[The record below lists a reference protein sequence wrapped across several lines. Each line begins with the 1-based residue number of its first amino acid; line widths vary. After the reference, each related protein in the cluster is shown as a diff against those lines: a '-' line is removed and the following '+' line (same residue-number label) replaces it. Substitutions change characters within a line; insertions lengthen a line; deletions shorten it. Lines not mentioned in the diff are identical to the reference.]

1 MISVEVFMQCLVVG
15 VGLSSARSGKPT
27 AESWAVPSVSQR
39 TPLGR
44 QEHPFRALGSSSL
57 CWGSLLSLPPVLGP
71 DNLKGAATPKRLP
84 GAPALLPA
92 LPGPHLSSHR
102 AGLTQ
107 PVPARLQGPSLP
119 LHRDSEPSCGPP
131 GLRLWA
137 LLLCPPA
144 FLQLTRPLLA
154 RLQ

>member
-15 VGLSSARSGKPT
+15 VGLSSARSEKPT

-39 TPLGR
+39 TPLLR
-44 QEHPFRALGSSSL
+44 QEYPFRAMGSSSL

-84 GAPALLPA
+84 GAPALLSA
-92 LPGPHLSSHR
+92 WPGPAHTCLPTAQASPSR
-102 AGLTQ
+102 S
-107 PVPARLQGPSLP
+107 VQGPSLP
-119 LHRDSEPSCGPP
+119 LHRDSEPSCGPA

-137 LLLCPPA
+137 SPLCPPA
-144 FLQLTRPLLA
+144 FLQLTCPLLT